1 MRPKRIFVVLTIL
14 IIVFAYG
21 CGKKAT
27 ITDEMVGTWNTTD
40 SKYKDTS
47 FELTADQII
56 FRTIGGE
63 VNTNTIKKIKK
74 KKAPDTEETLFT
86 LTYVNIEGKETI
98 FSFFFGQK
106 NGGVIRFQNQPEI
119 IWTKKKD

>member
-1 MRPKRIFVVLTIL
+1 MKPKRIFVVLSIL
-14 IIVFAYG
+14 IIVFTHG
-21 CGKKAT
+21 CGNRAT
-27 ITDEMVGTWNTTD
+27 IEDEMIGTWNTTD

-63 VNTNTIKKIKK
+63 VNANTIKKIKK

-86 LTYVNIEGKETI
+86 LTYVNLEGKETI

-119 IWTKKKD
+119 IWTKEKD